1 MLTTN
6 PPESIFAF
14 YFLIRP
20 RKKKQKK
27 TMLPVHTKRYWRFK
41 TNSFATVP
49 QPDYKPPAVECTIR
63 TPQPRPDHSC

>member
-27 TMLPVHTKRYWRFK
+27 KTMLPVHTKRYRRFK

-49 QPDYKPPAVECTIR
+49 QPDYKPPAVERTVR
-63 TPQPRPDHSC
+63 TPPTST